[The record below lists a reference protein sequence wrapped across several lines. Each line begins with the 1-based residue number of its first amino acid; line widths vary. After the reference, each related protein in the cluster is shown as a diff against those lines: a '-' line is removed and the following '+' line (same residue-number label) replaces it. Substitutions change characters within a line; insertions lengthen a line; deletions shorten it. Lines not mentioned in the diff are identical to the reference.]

1 MLSRGWPC
9 VVEFKGASVA
19 EVLLLLLLVGDLLG
33 IELGDWLIALE
44 WAVLSPKLV
53 TSLAEG
59 PDEEGL
65 HVEKNEEAGED
76 HEGEENKS
84 STSSSPCSTCKS
96 WN

>member
-53 TSLAEG
+53 T
-59 PDEEGL
+59 
-65 HVEKNEEAGED
+65 
-76 HEGEENKS
+76 
-84 STSSSPCSTCKS
+84 
-96 WN
+96 